1 MRVRPE
7 LCVAP
12 RQTIF
17 GWRVSIPMMAVPRYG
32 TSMAGSGFAAAQDYG
47 YAEAVFCVA
56 NPRFLRPDTLGVRG
70 WTRCECTSAGAGSTA
85 FQGRPTK
92 RGVLPVARWSRLFP
106 RGHGRMRSVP

>member
-47 YAEAVFCVA
+47 DAEAVFCVA

-70 WTRCECTSAGAGSTA
+70 WTRCVWTSAGCRAKTMPEA
-85 FQGRPTK
+85 PPTGRALT
-92 RGVLPVARWSRLFP
+92 LARLCR
-106 RGHGRMRSVP
+106 